1 MSAGFPRWFGSPTF
15 TASQRGPPDQM
26 GGSLDATVLR
36 NGSGDTS
43 GWIWRVLGLA
53 EVADPPER

>member
-15 TASQRGPPDQM
+15 TASQHGPPDQM
-26 GGSLDATVLR
+26 GGSPDATVWR
-36 NGSGDTS
+36 NSSGDTS
-43 GWIWRVLGLA
+43 GWIWRFLGLP